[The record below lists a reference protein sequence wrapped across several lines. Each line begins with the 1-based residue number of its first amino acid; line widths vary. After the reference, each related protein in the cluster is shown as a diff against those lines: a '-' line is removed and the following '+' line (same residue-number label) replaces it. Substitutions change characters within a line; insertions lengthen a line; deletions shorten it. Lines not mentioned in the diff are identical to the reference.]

1 MASRISAPA
10 VAARLVMRRSA
21 LSLATATAR
30 CRLCS
35 SKADGLRGATS
46 LLTPEE
52 RDKQGTGVD
61 PSIKAAHYQ
70 RQKEQPP
77 PDEAT
82 ARIIRQ
88 QQERMSRAAGDRKS
102 AYNPGMTVSKLSLDG
117 QFAAMEKAGEFK
129 NLPGHG
135 KPLPERHHTHFGGE
149 DAMDAMLQRIMAEH
163 KCLPE
168 SLELR
173 NEYMATLKSFRLAME
188 RWVSKSTV
196 TGGESAKPL
205 KRSAMEAQMSE
216 LRKLQKRFETAAV
229 KDSITYNFPINPLP
243 KVASTID
250 EEMVEARR
258 RATEKKRKDDEE
270 ERKEHEE
277 RLQEARDRKRETGY
291 YRPI

>member
-1 MASRISAPA
+1 MASRFSAPP

-173 NEYMATLKSFRLAME
+173 NEYMANLKSFRLAMDQSAE
-188 RWVSKSTV
+188 VSSS
-196 TGGESAKPL
+196 ESAKPL

-216 LRKLQKRFETAAV
+216 LRTLQKRFDTAAV

-250 EEMVEARR
+250 EEIVEARR
-258 RATEKKRKDDEE
+258 RATEKPKDDE
-270 ERKEHEE
+270 KVSVIDSDG
-277 RLQEARDRKRETGY
+277 RLRRVF
-291 YRPI
+291 